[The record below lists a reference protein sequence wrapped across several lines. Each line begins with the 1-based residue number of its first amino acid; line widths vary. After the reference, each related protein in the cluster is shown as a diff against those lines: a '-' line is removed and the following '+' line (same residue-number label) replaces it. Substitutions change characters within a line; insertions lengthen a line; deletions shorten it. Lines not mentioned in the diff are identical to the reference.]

1 MDFKIPDK
9 DDLTMDE
16 LNDIYKDI
24 IKRFGWVAISTK
36 NSTQKDTYKKE
47 INDII
52 GKAIRKRN
60 IIRDEDK
67 LNDINII
74 IKKLNDATNILDII
88 HKNNRKK

>member
-16 LNDIYKDI
+16 LNDVYKDI
-24 IKRFGWVAISTK
+24 IKRFGWVAISNK
-36 NSTQKDTYKKE
+36 NNTQKDIYKKE

-74 IKKLNDATNILDII
+74 IKKLNDANNTLDII